1 MTFIDEGPLRL
12 ETPRAYQRPSFPAGE
27 IMVLPRPKA
36 PQGSL
41 LSALLQRRSADS
53 FLPIDLNLLA
63 TWLYFSHAVQSVNEK
78 DRNRQRRYA
87 PSFGALHVND
97 MVLGWPDHSWFVY
110 LPEKHALGTLSVDAN
125 AARKL
130 RESAERHCSAPDAVL
145 VLLLSNLDLASAY
158 YDHYD
163 DLIAREAGVLF
174 GHASLLAA
182 GLGVAF
188 RILGS
193 AGSPWAERLIPDLPF
208 RVRPTGT
215 SWIGASKSEVA
226 NP

>member
-1 MTFIDEGPLRL
+1 MTSIEAGPVRL
-12 ETPRAYQRPSFPAGE
+12 ATPRAYQRPPFPACE
-27 IMVLPRPKA
+27 VKALPRPKA
-36 PQGSL
+36 PRESL

-78 DRNRQRRYA
+78 DHNRQRRYV
-87 PSFGALHVND
+87 PSFGALHVNHV
-97 MVLGWPDHSWFVY
+97 VLGWPDHSWFVY
-110 LPEKHALGTLSVDAN
+110 LPEKHALGKLTVDVS

-130 RESAERHCSAPDAVL
+130 RESTEDHCTAPDAVL

-163 DLIAREAGVLF
+163 DLVAREAGVLF

-193 AGSPWAERLIPDLPF
+193 TGSPWAERLIPDLPF
-208 RVRPTGT
+208 RGRAAGT
-215 SWIGASKSEVA
+215 SWIGASKIVVA